1 MKKVDKKAFENAKNE
16 IKAKLWI
23 DDKIEQIVK
32 FSKEELKRINIWE
45 TELWRKLDNNEKKA
59 IIEAHN
65 TWERWE
71 DLKYSLWDLK
81 QKVIVLQKA
90 WFNNSEIKILFDKN
104 ICWTEFPKF
113 KTLYEDP
120 RYVFLEKYKDILGD
134 KLSGKDIVWEWNN
147 WIILKHPSKNDKV
160 LKIAKEWEDIDKLEV
175 EYANHREFKKVLNYL
190 KNKNN
195 WNDIWKLLNI
205 YKVPDIYK
213 VKDWVFE
220 MEKINWLSYKNL
232 IHLEFHK
239 NNLNDIISKDI
250 IDSDLEKILEDRWLV
265 KHPLSETIEDEMME
279 KMSINEAKDFL
290 TQIYWIEALW
300 EKSFSRDIKP
310 LLNLLEENWFK
321 HNDEHWWNFM
331 KTPDWKIYIIDFW
344 RSKITKID
352 N

>member
-23 DDKIEQIVK
+23 SEKIEKIVK

-45 TELWRKLDNNEKKA
+45 TELWRKLDTNEKKA

-65 TWERWE
+65 IWERWE
-71 DLKYSLWDLK
+71 DLKYGLWDLK

-90 WFNNSEIKILFDKN
+90 WFNNSEIKVLFDKN

-113 KTLYEDP
+113 KPLYEDP
-120 RYVFLEKYKDILGD
+120 RYDFLEKYRDILGD
-134 KLSGKDIVWEWNN
+134 KLSEKDIIWEWNN

-160 LKIAKEWEDIDKLEV
+160 LKIAKEWEDIDKLDL
-175 EYANHREFKKVLNYL
+175 EYVNHREFEEILFKLKSLYKDTPKWILLEKYFVPNINKVE
-190 KNKNN
+190 K
-195 WNDIWKLLNI
+195 
-205 YKVPDIYK
+205 
-213 VKDWVFE
+213 WVFE

-232 IHLEFHK
+232 VHLDFHK
-239 NNLNDIISKDI
+239 NNLNDIDNKNIT
-250 IDSDLEKILEDRWLV
+250 DSDLEKILDKRWLV

-279 KMSINEAKDFL
+279 SMSTNEAKDFL
-290 TQIYWIEALW
+290 TQIYWIEAIW

-310 LLNLLEENWFK
+310 LLNILEENGFK

-331 KTPDWKIYIIDFW
+331 KTLNWEIYIIDFW

-352 N
+352 K